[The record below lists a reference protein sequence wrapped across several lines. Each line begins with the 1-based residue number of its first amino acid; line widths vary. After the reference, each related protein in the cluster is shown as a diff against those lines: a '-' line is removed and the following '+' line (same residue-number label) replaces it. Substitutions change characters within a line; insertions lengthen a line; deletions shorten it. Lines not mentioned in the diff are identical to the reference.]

1 MKYEEIV
8 NAATSGEQTPAL
20 VSSAF
25 AIGEAK
31 MALEI
36 AQGAYW
42 RNPTGVALPV
52 ERRTIRAEYSVH
64 GEGRGFVGQF
74 VVDQVTGT
82 DLCMVIEAPQGA
94 QFSDDRLNKLVEVSA

>member
-8 NAATSGEQTPAL
+8 DAVKSGEQTPVL
-20 VSSAF
+20 VSAAF

-36 AQGAYW
+36 AQGTYW

-52 ERRTIRAEYSVH
+52 DRRSIRAEYSVH
-64 GEGRGFVGQF
+64 GECRVFVGHF

-82 DLCMVIEAPQGA
+82 DLCMVVDAPQGA
-94 QFSDDRLNKLVEVSA
+94 QYSDDRLNKLVEVTV